1 MAISHRRSDNIPCVA
16 GGFLIRD
23 FQIIPFREVAQRVQG
38 GSPKVKGLLV
48 QLEEVG
54 TSYQNLPP
62 RRDQRIQVAKSHVP
76 VGHVL
81 HNLST
86 KYELKR
92 SALDQSTWNR
102 LVNRANKI
110 YLTFQALINI
120 HSFIYVTVRLQ
131 FPSKRLLPTSDV

>member
-1 MAISHRRSDNIPCVA
+1 MAISHCRSDNIPCVA

-23 FQIIPFREVAQRVQG
+23 FQIIPFRKVAQRMQG

-48 QLEEVG
+48 QLVEVG
-54 TSYQNLPP
+54 ASYKNLPP

-76 VGHVL
+76 VGHML

-92 SALDQSTWNR
+92 SALDQATRNR
-102 LVNRANKI
+102 LINRANII
-110 YLTFQALINI
+110 YLTLQALINI
-120 HSFIYVTVRLQ
+120 HSFIYVTVCLQ
-131 FPSKRLLPTSDV
+131 FPSERLLPTPDV